1 MEFNNKT
8 GIIQYEYFDE
18 DTSECESVRNS
29 EDETDD
35 EFFDCEEC
43 VILDNKT
50 YHYEK
55 SKDGTYWLLLYDA
68 D

>member
-8 GIIQYEYFDE
+8 GIIQYEYLDE
-18 DTSECESVRNS
+18 DTSDHENVSHSECET
-29 EDETDD
+29 ED

-43 VILDNKT
+43 VILDNKN

-55 SKDGTYWLLLYDA
+55 SEDGTYWLLLYDA